1 MFEIKPY
8 GEDMKRELFE
18 LTAKCFE
25 QCGKVF
31 EPDGRHAF
39 YNDIP
44 HNFVQLWCMFDGETM
59 IGTVGLKRLSDD
71 SCELKALYLEQKYQ
85 GRGLGR
91 RLAQTAIDFARKKGY
106 AEMYLDCMSSSVNAV
121 ALYERL
127 GFHKAAKYNKNN
139 FADIFMKMSL
149 QQPQTL

>member
-18 LTAKCFE
+18 LTGRCFE

-31 EPDGRHAF
+31 EPDGRHGF
-39 YNDIP
+39 YNDIVR
-44 HNFVQLWCMFDGETM
+44 NFVQFWCLFDDGEM
-59 IGTVGLKRLSDD
+59 IGTVGLKELSEGR
-71 SCELKALYLEQKYQ
+71 CELKALYLDEKYQ

-91 RLAQTAIDFARKKGY
+91 RLAQTAIDFAGERGY

-127 GFHKAAKYNKNN
+127 GFHKTAKYNKNN
-139 FADIFMKMSL
+139 FADIFMKKAL
-149 QQPQTL
+149 